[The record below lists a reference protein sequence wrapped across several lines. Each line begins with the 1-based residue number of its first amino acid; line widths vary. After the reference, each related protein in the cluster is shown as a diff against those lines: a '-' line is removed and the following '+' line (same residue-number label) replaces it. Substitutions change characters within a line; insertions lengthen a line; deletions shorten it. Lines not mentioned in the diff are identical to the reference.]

1 MVDFLISLAIG
12 VAVIGGSLLVVAIV
26 LTWKAVDYV
35 NRELGDD

>member
-1 MVDFLISLAIG
+1 MTHFLLSLVIG
-12 VAVIGGSLLVVAIV
+12 VAVIGSSLLLAAII